1 MKLYGGIDL
10 HSNNSVV
17 AITDER
23 DEVLYRKRLPNDLST
38 ILSVLEPY
46 REALDGLV
54 VESTYNWYWL
64 VDGLMDAGYRMHLAN
79 TAAIKQYEG
88 LKYSDDDTDA
98 CWLAKLLRLGL
109 LPEGYIY
116 PKAQRPIRDLLRKR
130 SQLVRQHTANLL
142 SVQNLMARNRGA
154 SISANA
160 VKRLDFDQVGRLLEN
175 EPLVLAAAGTLV
187 VMRSQQEMIALVE
200 KVARRHVK
208 HSPAYEAFK
217 RLCTVN
223 GIGEVLGLTILLET
237 GDIGR
242 FERVGNYV
250 SYCRCVDSKR
260 ISNGK
265 KKGKGNRKNGNKYL
279 AWAFVE
285 AANFAVRFEPRIR
298 RYYQRKRARSNAIVA
313 IKTVAHKLA
322 RACYFILR
330 DGKNFDVERAFG

>member
-10 HSNNSVV
+10 HSTNSVV
-17 AITDER
+17 VVTDEQ
-23 DEVLYRKRLPNDLST
+23 DTVVYRKRLPNDLET
-38 ILSVLEPY
+38 ILGALEPY
-46 REALDGLV
+46 REYLDGLV

-64 VDGLMDAGYRMHLAN
+64 VDGLMEAGHRVHLAN
-79 TAAIKQYEG
+79 TAAIQQYDG

-98 CWLAKLLRLGL
+98 RWLAKLLRLGL

-116 PKAQRPIRDLLRKR
+116 PKAQRSLRDLLRKR
-130 SQLVRQHTANLL
+130 SQLVHQHTANLL
-142 SVQNLMARNRGA
+142 SVQNLVTRNRGT
-154 SISANA
+154 SISANE
-160 VKRLDFDQVGRLLEN
+160 VNRLEFEEIERMFES
-175 EPLVLAAAGTLV
+175 EPLFLALASTVA
-187 VMRSQQEMIALVE
+187 VMRTQHEMIDLIE
-200 KVARRHVK
+200 NVARRYLK
-208 HSPAYEAFK
+208 YSAALK
-217 RLCTVN
+217 RLLTVN

-237 GDIGR
+237 GDIKR

-265 KKGKGNRKNGNKYL
+265 TKGRGNRKNGNKYL

-285 AANFAVRFEPRIR
+285 AANFAVRYEPRIK
-298 RYYQRKRARSNAIVA
+298 RYYQRKRSRRNGIIA

-330 DGKNFDVERAFG
+330 DSVVFDVEKAFT

>member
-1 MKLYGGIDL
+1 
-10 HSNNSVV
+10 
-17 AITDER
+17 
-23 DEVLYRKRLPNDLST
+23 
-38 ILSVLEPY
+38 
-46 REALDGLV
+46 
-54 VESTYNWYWL
+54 
-64 VDGLMDAGYRMHLAN
+64 MDAGYRMHLAN

-330 DGKNFDVERAFG
+330 DGKSFDVERAFG

>member
-1 MKLYGGIDL
+1 
-10 HSNNSVV
+10 
-17 AITDER
+17 
-23 DEVLYRKRLPNDLST
+23 LPNDLNT
-38 ILSVLEPY
+38 ILTVLEPY
-46 REALDGLV
+46 RGVLEGLV

-64 VDGLMDAGYRMHLAN
+64 VDGLKEAGYRMHLAH
-79 TAAIKQYEG
+79 TGAIKQYEG

-116 PKAQRPIRDLLRKR
+116 PKEQRPVRDLLRKR
-130 SQLVRQHTANLL
+130 SQLVRQHTANVL

-154 SISANA
+154 SIGANA
-160 VKRLDFDQVGRLLEN
+160 VKRLDFDQVDQLLEN
-175 EPLVLAAAGTLV
+175 ELLVLAVASTLV
-187 VMRSQQEMIALVE
+187 VMRSQQQMIALVE
-200 KVARRHVK
+200 KVAHRHMK
-208 HSPAYEAFK
+208 HSAALK
-217 RLCTVN
+217 HLLTVN
-223 GIGEVLGLTILLET
+223 GIGEILGLTILLET

-265 KKGKGNRKNGNKYL
+265 QKGKGNRKNGNKYL

-285 AANFAVRFEPRIR
+285 AANFAVRYAPRIK
-298 RYYQRKRARSNAIVA
+298 RYYQRKKARSNGIIA

-330 DGKNFDVERAFG
+330 DGVDFDVEKAFA

>member
-46 REALDGLV
+46 REAFDGLV

-64 VDGLMDAGYRMHLAN
+64 VDGLMDAGYRMHLAH
-79 TAAIKQYEG
+79 TGAIKQYEG

-109 LPEGYIY
+109 LAEGYIY
-116 PKAQRPIRDLLRKR
+116 PKEQRPVRDLLRKR
-130 SQLVRQHTANLL
+130 SQLVRQHTANVL

-154 SISANA
+154 SIGANA
-160 VKRLDFDQVGRLLEN
+160 VKRLDFDQVDQLLEN
-175 EPLVLAAAGTLV
+175 ELLVLAVASTLV
-187 VMRSQQEMIALVE
+187 VMRSQQQMIALVE
-200 KVARRHVK
+200 KVAHRHMK
-208 HSPAYEAFK
+208 HSAALK
-217 RLCTVN
+217 HLLTVN
-223 GIGEVLGLTILLET
+223 GIGEILGLTILLET

-242 FERVGNYV
+242 FERAGNYV

-265 KKGKGNRKNGNKYL
+265 QKGKGDQGSVL
-279 AWAFVE
+279 ASWHITMRTIF
-285 AANFAVRFEPRIR
+285 P
-298 RYYQRKRARSNAIVA
+298 Y
-313 IKTVAHKLA
+313 
-322 RACYFILR
+322 C
-330 DGKNFDVERAFG
+330 

>member
-17 AITDER
+17 AISDER
-23 DEVLYRKRLPNDLST
+23 DEVLYRKRLPNDLCT

-46 REALDGLV
+46 REALEGLV